1 MNFIDALHDF
11 LKAFAYKFFDALH
24 DFFWKALL
32 VQDYAS
38 VEFSSI
44 DFENINFVIFLYFLI
59 FYFFFFFFLV
69 CVKLKSEFGKK
80 IGTSIFLHL

>member
-24 DFFWKALL
+24 DFFLKALL
-32 VQDYAS
+32 VQDCAS

-44 DFENINFVIFLYFLI
+44 DFGNINFVIFFI
-59 FYFFFFFFLV
+59 FFNCLLLLVFFLV
-69 CVKLKSEFGKK
+69 CVKLKFELGKK